1 MITKNPNL
9 RFLLALGNTKMVVL
23 KDEEDLHIYTNKTSR
38 KTAQPIAV
46 EHITEALLTK

>member
-1 MITKNPNL
+1 MLTNTPNL

-23 KDEEDLHIYTNKTSR
+23 KDETDLHVYTNKFSKST
-38 KTAQPIAV
+38 KQPIAV